1 MKHISLKRCVATL
14 FLTIAGISATNA
26 QTAEIISANAHSVGY
41 KDNFNKIAFSNEHG
55 TYCLRVENYKPHI
68 ERLNAEMK
76 VEKTVSYDM
85 VEKREGGTSK
95 VVHDLLQIKNNIW
108 VFSAIYY
115 RKTKETAFVAQK
127 IDPISL
133 DFISPEI
140 ELGRN
145 KQIYYHSHNETTVR
159 LAVTQESEDAMASS
173 LQSAFIATSDKS
185 SLILYMN
192 NYELNLLNK
201 QEAIKLMAFDD
212 EMKKLWQ
219 TEKVFN
225 YNANDLTI
233 LKVVADNQT
242 NVFMVAEARSK
253 GKTTITLGSISS
265 TAVTPLL
272 FTFTDQGK
280 TSKEFTLQYTG
291 ITVAQL
297 NPAISKNSKLLLTGT
312 DVDNK
317 ARATGIYYGVFD
329 INTLAFTNQSVFPF
343 GAEFVKEDISSSK
356 QAAIDKKVEK
366 GKEPCIE
373 NLFYNNSI
381 VADDGTLYVAFAEG
395 RGIYSNE
402 TGVNLLAGYY
412 HRRYLIFGFDTD
424 GKQKWK
430 NKITRASL
438 SELNLGK
445 FNNHCALTMV
455 NNSLYAVYF
464 DDPKENEFQSVN
476 SETSKATDNAGI
488 VLAMIDKGTGSLS
501 KHLLYSSTGL
511 TNNLPYISHSL
522 IQNNKELFFCCY
534 RQNKSYQYGLI
545 KFK

>member
-1 MKHISLKRCVATL
+1 MKHISLKRCAATL
-14 FLTIAGISATNA
+14 ILAIAAISASNA
-26 QTAEIISANAHSVGY
+26 QTAEIISADAHSVGY
-41 KDNFNKIAFSNEHG
+41 KDNFHKIAFSNEHG

-76 VEKTVSYDM
+76 VEKAVSFDI
-85 VEKREGGTSK
+85 VEKRDGGVSK
-95 VVHDLLQIKNNIW
+95 VIHDLLRIKNNIW

-133 DFISPEI
+133 NYTSPEI

-145 KQIYYHSHNETTVR
+145 KQTYFHSHNETIARQVVNKET
-159 LAVTQESEDAMASS
+159 DDIIASV
-173 LQSAFIATSDKS
+173 LQSAFIATSDNS

-192 NYELNLLNK
+192 DYNLNILNK
-201 QEAIKLMAFDD
+201 PEAIKLMAFDD
-212 EMKKLWQ
+212 EMKKLWE

-233 LKVVADNQT
+233 IKIVADSKT
-242 NVFMVAEARSK
+242 NVFMVAESRSK
-253 GKTTITLGSISS
+253 GKTTIVLGGITS

-272 FTFTDQGK
+272 LTFTDQGK
-280 TSKEFTLQYTG
+280 TAKEFTLKYTG
-291 ITVAQL
+291 ITIAQL
-297 NPAISKNSKLLLTGT
+297 NPAISINSKLILTGT
-312 DVDNK
+312 EVDKN
-317 ARATGIYYGVFD
+317 ARATGVYCGVFD
-329 INTLAFTNQSVFPF
+329 INTLAFTSQTVFPF
-343 GAEFVKEDISSSK
+343 GAEFVKEDLSSSK
-356 QAAIDKKVEK
+356 QAAVDKKADK
-366 GKEPCIE
+366 GKEPSIE

-395 RGIYSNE
+395 REIYSNE

-438 SELNLGK
+438 GELNLGK
-445 FNNHCALTMV
+445 FNNHCALMLV
-455 NNSLYAVYF
+455 NNALCAVYF

-488 VLAMIDKGTGSLS
+488 VLAMIDKATGNVS
-501 KHLLYSSTGL
+501 KHLLYSSSRL
-511 TNNLPYISHSL
+511 TDNLPYISHSL
-522 IQNNKELFFCCY
+522 VKSTKELFFCCY
-534 RQNKSYQYGLI
+534 RQNKYYQYGLI